1 MLRAIKNQFWVQANV
16 SPKKLTNII
25 GHNGQPL
32 FIDTD
37 FNKFGHAENVA
48 TVYSKPMSIE
58 TDHNGVNLYDTE
70 INIGDTVIVHHHVC
84 QKKKEIMDGNNK
96 VYRCD
101 YFNLIAKIENNE
113 IIPLEQFFFVQPIK
127 EEIKKSS
134 FGFDL
139 STHATITQGS
149 GYVYILSKQAKES
162 GLCKGDKVY
171 YTNNA
176 NYSMTILGVKLYR
189 MRIRNIIAI
198 ERNGELYCMNNKV
211 LIKETP
217 KQQGRFI
224 IADKGQERDGV
235 IKFVG
240 AETKGIKVNDNVN
253 FCYGVSE
260 RVYWQNDTYGAIETK
275 HINYIQ

>member
-1 MLRAIKNQFWVQANV
+1 
-16 SPKKLTNII
+16 
-25 GHNGQPL
+25 
-32 FIDTD
+32 
-37 FNKFGHAENVA
+37 
-48 TVYSKPMSIE
+48 
-58 TDHNGVNLYDTE
+58 
-70 INIGDTVIVHHHVC
+70 
-84 QKKKEIMDGNNK
+84 
-96 VYRCD
+96 
-101 YFNLIAKIENNE
+101 
-113 IIPLEQFFFVQPIK
+113 
-127 EEIKKSS
+127 
-134 FGFDL
+134 
-139 STHATITQGS
+139 
-149 GYVYILSKQAKES
+149 
-162 GLCKGDKVY
+162 
-171 YTNNA
+171 
-176 NYSMTILGVKLYR
+176 MTILGVKLYR